1 MRKGRQKRR
10 HGHSPDKQAERHS
23 VDDAAAPETVPVAE
37 QDTEPETV
45 PVAEPENVPDA
56 APETVPVVEPVTV
69 QDAEP
74 HTEQV
79 AEQAA
84 EPETAQDAEAQ
95 PAPETVP
102 DTKVVT
108 DQPVKSSIDLDSLGR
123 ELERSITGGTSQTP
137 SSPERSPAPPP
148 PAMNATPE
156 DILGLQT
163 RSFEPVEEP
172 TAADAPAKPSNAG
185 ATIVGAG
192 GSKPMEAFEERTAM
206 AKEVLRATS
215 PQPRG
220 SRRSR
225 RRDTES
231 GDSPPADTAEGDMSE
246 EDPEE
251 DVRFSEDVTISAKR
265 RQRRKLFGR

>member
-23 VDDAAAPETVPVAE
+23 VDDAA
-37 QDTEPETV
+37 EPETV
-45 PVAEPENVPDA
+45 PVAEPETVPVA
-56 APETVPVVEPVTV
+56 EPETVPVTV

-74 HTEQV
+74 ETVPV
-79 AEQAA
+79 AEQDA
-84 EPETAQDAEAQ
+84 EPEAAQDAEPQ
-95 PAPETVP
+95 PAPEIVP
-102 DTKVVT
+102 DRNEVT

-172 TAADAPAKPSNAG
+172 KPADAAAEPSNAG
-185 ATIVGAG
+185 ASIAGAG
-192 GSKPMEAFEERTAM
+192 GSKPMEAFEERSTM

-215 PQPRG
+215 PQPRS

-225 RRDTES
+225 RGRDTEN
-231 GDSPPADTAEGDMSE
+231 GDSAPAEPAENDEPE
-246 EDPEE
+246 EDADE